1 MDEIVALI
9 KSVAEEQHYSVTD
22 GDSKFQVY
30 FDNYNAAFFE
40 VWANSSSGYV
50 QVHQWEE
57 GDEKRPGKYGR
68 GVYSIR
74 SYSDAVQFC
83 GILIASANLRARRS
97 S

>member
-1 MDEIVALI
+1 MDEIVNLI
-9 KSVAEEQHYSVTD
+9 KEVAKEQDYSLTE
-22 GDSKFQVY
+22 GDVKFEVY
-30 FDNYNAAFFE
+30 FDKHNAVAFE

-50 QVHQWEE
+50 QVHQWEAGE
-57 GDEKRPGKYGR
+57 EKYGR

-97 S
+97 SQ